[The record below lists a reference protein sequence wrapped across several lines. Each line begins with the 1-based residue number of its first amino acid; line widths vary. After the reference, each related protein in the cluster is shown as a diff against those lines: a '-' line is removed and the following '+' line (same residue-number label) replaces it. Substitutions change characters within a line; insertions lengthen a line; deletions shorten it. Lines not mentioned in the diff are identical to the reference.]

1 MAQKKVDELEKK
13 KQELEEELNNIE
25 GELDSSID
33 QVREDVGSSLNPKNI
48 IRKHPLPIVGASAV
62 IGFLLGH
69 KRRKSSTSTS
79 DNGGDF
85 SGALLSELK
94 RLATRKAIN
103 FATDYVE
110 NILEEKAEEHL
121 SSSDAEKDD

>member
-13 KQELEEELNNIE
+13 KQELEEELNKIQ
-25 GELDSSID
+25 GELDNSID
-33 QVREDVGSSLNPKNI
+33 QVREDVSSSLAPKNI
-48 IRKHPLPIVGASAV
+48 IRKHPLPIVGASAL

-69 KRRKSSTSTS
+69 KRRSSTSTS
-79 DNGGDF
+79 DKRGDF

-121 SSSDAEKDD
+121 SSNNGEENI

>member
-1 MAQKKVDELEKK
+1 MAEKKVDELEKK
-13 KQELEEELNNIE
+13 KQELEEELNNIQ
-25 GELDSSID
+25 GELDNSID
-33 QVREDVGSSLNPKNI
+33 QVREDVSSSLSPKNI
-48 IRKHPLPIVGASAV
+48 IRKHPLPIVGASAL

-69 KRRKSSTSTS
+69 KGRSSSS
-79 DNGGDF
+79 LPDKGGDF

-110 NILEEKAEEHL
+110 NMLEEKAEEHL
-121 SSSDAEKDD
+121 STDNGMQED

>member
-13 KQELEEELNNIE
+13 KQELEAELNKIQ
-25 GELDSSID
+25 GELDNSID
-33 QVREDVGSSLNPKNI
+33 QVREDVSSSLNPKNV
-48 IRKHPLPIVGASAV
+48 IRKHPLPIVGASALL
-62 IGFLLGH
+62 GFLLGH
-69 KRRKSSTSTS
+69 KRKSSAATS
-79 DNGGDF
+79 DKGGDF

-121 SSSDAEKDD
+121 SSSNGEKSD

>member
-13 KQELEEELNNIE
+13 KQELEAELNKIQ
-25 GELDSSID
+25 GELDNSID
-33 QVREDVGSSLNPKNI
+33 QVREDVSSSLNPKNI
-48 IRKHPLPIVGASAV
+48 IRKHPLPIVGASTLL
-62 IGFLLGH
+62 GFLLGH
-69 KRRKSSTSTS
+69 KRKSSAPTS
-79 DNGGDF
+79 DKGGDF

-121 SSSDAEKDD
+121 SSSNGEKSD

>member
-1 MAQKKVDELEKK
+1 MAQKKVDELKNK
-13 KQELEEELNNIE
+13 KQELEEELNNIQ
-25 GELDSSID
+25 GELDNSID
-33 QVREDVGSSLNPKNI
+33 QVREDVSSSLDPKNI
-48 IRKHPLPIVGASAV
+48 IRKHPLPIVGASAL

-69 KRRKSSTSTS
+69 KRKRSTSPS
-79 DNGGDF
+79 DKGRDV

-94 RLATRKAIN
+94 RIATRKAIN

-121 SSSDAEKDD
+121 SSNNGAQDD

>member
-13 KQELEEELNNIE
+13 KQELEEELNNIQ
-25 GELDSSID
+25 GELDNSID
-33 QVREDVGSSLNPKNI
+33 QVREDVSNSLAPKNI
-48 IRKHPLPIVGASAV
+48 IRKHPLPIVGASAL

-69 KRRKSSTSTS
+69 KRKTSSSSSS
-79 DNGGDF
+79 DKGGDF

-110 NILEEKAEEHL
+110 NVLEEKAEEHL
-121 SSSDAEKDD
+121 SSNNGERDE

>member
-1 MAQKKVDELEKK
+1 MAREKVDELEKK

-25 GELDSSID
+25 GELDNSID
-33 QVREDVGSSLNPKNI
+33 QVREDVSSSLAPKNI
-48 IRKHPLPIVGASAV
+48 IRKYPLPIVGASAV

-69 KRRKSSTSTS
+69 KRKSSTSSS
-79 DNGGDF
+79 DKVGEF

-94 RLATRKAIN
+94 RLATRKAIS
-103 FATDYVE
+103 FATDYIE

-121 SSSDAEKDD
+121 APNNGEQDD